1 MMSPTRV
8 AAITLGAL
16 GTLNGAVMLFTG
28 VPWHAAASSVA
39 PIGHYHEHLIADA
52 GAAFLAAGVGLL
64 VRAFRPR
71 LWFVGVAALGF
82 IVFHGLVH
90 ASGVTGGHTHD
101 SIASLSLFAI
111 PALLAL
117 WAAIPARAKRRA

>member
-1 MMSPTRV
+1 MTPARL
-8 AAITLGAL
+8 AALALGAL
-16 GTLNGAVMLFTG
+16 SAMNGAVMLFAG
-28 VPWHAAASSVA
+28 VAWHAAVSSAA

-64 VRAFRPR
+64 VRALQPS
-71 LWFVGVAALGF
+71 LWFAGVAALGF

-111 PALLAL
+111 PALFAL
-117 WAAIPARAKRRA
+117 WAALPARAKRRA

>member
-1 MMSPTRV
+1 MKATRT
-8 AAITLGAL
+8 AAIALGAISA
-16 GTLNGAVMLFTG
+16 LNGAAMLVAG
-28 VPWHAAASSVA
+28 AGWHAAASKLA

-52 GAAFLAAGVGLL
+52 GAAFLAAGIGLL

-90 ASGVTGGHTHD
+90 VSGVTGGHAHD
-101 SIASLSLFAI
+101 SIAGLSLFVI
-111 PALLAL
+111 PALFAL
-117 WAAIPARAKRRA
+117 WAALPVRAKRRA

>member
-1 MMSPTRV
+1 MRGRTV
-8 AAITLGAL
+8 AGLFGAISAI
-16 GTLNGAVMLFTG
+16 NGAIMLAAG
-28 VPWHAAASSVA
+28 AGWHAAVSSTA

-52 GAAFLAAGVGLL
+52 GAAFLAAGIGLI
-64 VRAFRPR
+64 VRAARPR

-90 ASGVTGGHTHD
+90 ASGITGGHTHD
-101 SIASLSLFAI
+101 SIASVSLFVI

-117 WAAIPARAKRRA
+117 WAAFPARAKRRA

>member
-1 MMSPTRV
+1 MPRDRT
-8 AAITLGAL
+8 AALALGAL
-16 GTLNGAVMLFTG
+16 SALNGAVMLFSG
-28 VPWHAAASSVA
+28 VAWHAAVSSVA

-52 GAAFLAAGVGLL
+52 GAAFLAAGIGLI
-64 VRAFRPR
+64 VRAFRAR

-90 ASGVTGGHTHD
+90 ASGVTGGHAHD
-101 SIASLSLFAI
+101 SIASVSPFVL
-111 PALLAL
+111 PALFAL

>member
-1 MMSPTRV
+1 MSLARIL
-8 AAITLGAL
+8 AITF
-16 GTLNGAVMLFTG
+16 GTLSALNGALMLFAG
-28 VPWHAAASSVA
+28 VAWHAAASSVA

-64 VRAFRPR
+64 VRAVRPR

-111 PALLAL
+111 PALFAL
-117 WAAIPARAKRRA
+117 WAAVPSRANRCA

>member
-1 MMSPTRV
+1 MPAARI

-16 GTLNGAVMLFTG
+16 SALNGAVMLFAG
-28 VPWHAAASSVA
+28 VAWHAAASSVA

-82 IVFHGLVH
+82 IVFHGVVH

-101 SIASLSLFAI
+101 SIASVSLFVI
-111 PALLAL
+111 PALFAL
-117 WAAIPARAKRRA
+117 WAAFPARTKRRA